1 MSDRRRE
8 APANPPSTV
17 KGGANSSGNG
27 ADGQAGPR
35 STKGAQTR
43 ARLLTAAKSVFEDT
57 GFLDARISDIAEAA
71 GLSHGSFYHYFD
83 SKEQI
88 FREIAEA
95 QEALLTAPAPKVSD
109 ASTDGAADPA
119 DDGGRGAETGDDAE
133 LSDYERILRS
143 NRRYLERY
151 RDNGKIM
158 AVIEEVSR
166 YDDHVNEVRLQRQ
179 KHFASRSEAS
189 LRRLQQD
196 GRATADVDPEIAA
209 LALGSMVA
217 RVAELWLVEHW
228 GDYDLDQIADQV
240 TRLWANAIGLKTDTD
255 S

>member
-1 MSDRRRE
+1 MSERRSD
-8 APANPPSTV
+8 AST
-17 KGGANSSGNG
+17 KQTN
-27 ADGQAGPR
+27 DGQTGPR

-43 ARLLTAAKSVFEDT
+43 ARLLAAAKSVFETT

-88 FREIAEA
+88 FREIAEV
-95 QEALLTAPAPKVSD
+95 QESLLTAPD
-109 ASTDGAADPA
+109 DTDDHNEGAAA
-119 DDGGRGAETGDDAE
+119 DAAP
-133 LSDYERILRS
+133 LSHYDRILRA

-151 RDNGKIM
+151 AENGKIM

-179 KHFASRSEAS
+179 KHFASRSESS

-196 GRATADVDPEIAA
+196 GLASADVDPEIAA

-217 RVAELWLVEHW
+217 RVAELWLIEHW
-228 GDYDLDQIADQV
+228 GDYDLDQISEQV
-240 TRLWANAIGLKTDTD
+240 TRLWANAIGLADETA
-255 S
+255 SS

>member
-1 MSDRRRE
+1 MTERRNE
-8 APANPPSTV
+8 ASTRA
-17 KGGANSSGNG
+17 KAGAADNDGAPNS
-27 ADGQAGPR
+27 QVPR

-43 ARLLTAAKSVFEDT
+43 ARLLTAAKSVFEST
-57 GFLDARISDIAEAA
+57 GFLEARISDIAEAA
-71 GLSHGSFYHYFD
+71 GLSHGSFYHYFE

-95 QEALLTAPAPKVSD
+95 QEALLTASASD
-109 ASTDGAADPA
+109 DADTEA
-119 DDGGRGAETGDDAE
+119 HDGDDPGTE
-133 LSDYERILRS
+133 KLSDFERILRA

-189 LRRLQQD
+189 LRRLQEE
-196 GRATADVDPEIAA
+196 GRAAADIDAEIAA

-240 TRLWANAIGLKTDTD
+240 TRLWANAIGLVDTTP
-255 S
+255 

>member
-1 MSDRRRE
+1 MSERRRGST
-8 APANPPSTV
+8 AKSNGTKAGSAAAN
-17 KGGANSSGNG
+17 G
-27 ADGQAGPR
+27 DGQSGPR

-43 ARLLTAAKSVFEDT
+43 ARLLTAAKTVFEDT

-95 QEALLTAPAPKVSD
+95 QEALLTAPDTPPEGEGGDDRDGSD
-109 ASTDGAADPA
+109 AP
-119 DDGGRGAETGDDAE
+119 EP
-133 LSDYERILRS
+133 LSDYDRILRA

-151 RDNGKIM
+151 AENGKIM

-189 LRRLQQD
+189 LRRLQAE

-217 RVAELWLVEHW
+217 RVAELWLIEHW
-228 GDYDLDQIADQV
+228 GDYDLDQISDQV
-240 TRLWANAIGLKTDTD
+240 TRLWANAIGLVDRP
-255 S
+255 SEG

>member
-1 MSDRRRE
+1 MSDTAKATTEPR
-8 APANPPSTV
+8 AT
-17 KGGANSSGNG
+17 
-27 ADGQAGPR
+27 R

-43 ARLLTAAKSVFEDT
+43 ARLLDAAKRVFEDT

-95 QEALLTAPAPKVSD
+95 QEALLTAPAPKDDEDVDGGDDGHDGPDVVSD
-109 ASTDGAADPA
+109 YD
-119 DDGGRGAETGDDAE
+119 
-133 LSDYERILRS
+133 RIREA

-166 YDDHVNEVRLQRQ
+166 YDPHVNEVRLQRQ
-179 KHFASRSEAS
+179 KHFAGRSEAS
-189 LRRLQQD
+189 LRQLQRD
-196 GRATADVDPEIAA
+196 GKASPDVDPEIAA

-217 RVAELWLVEHW
+217 RVAELWLIEHW
-228 GDYDLDQIADQV
+228 GDYDLDEITDQV
-240 TRLWANAIGLKTDTD
+240 TMLWANAIGLTE
-255 S
+255 

>member
-1 MSDRRRE
+1 MTERRRGQTTRDKVA
-8 APANPPSTV
+8 APTPP
-17 KGGANSSGNG
+17 GGNG
-27 ADGQAGPR
+27 SSDGQSTPR

-43 ARLLTAAKSVFEDT
+43 ARLLAAAKTVFETT

-71 GLSHGSFYHYFD
+71 GLSHGSFYHYFE

-95 QEALLTAPAPKVSD
+95 QEALLTAPAG
-109 ASTDGAADPA
+109 DGP
-119 DDGGRGAETGDDAE
+119 DDGDGGGEGDGGDSDGDDRS
-133 LSDYERILRS
+133 LSDLERIRRS

-151 RDNGKIM
+151 RENGKIM

-189 LRRLQQD
+189 LRRLQRE

-217 RVAELWLVEHW
+217 RVAELWLIEHW
-228 GDYDLDQIADQV
+228 GDYDLDQITDQV
-240 TRLWANAIGLKTDTD
+240 TRLWANAIGLVDD
-255 S
+255 PA

>member
-1 MSDRRRE
+1 MSDAAKATTEPR
-8 APANPPSTV
+8 AT
-17 KGGANSSGNG
+17 
-27 ADGQAGPR
+27 R

-43 ARLLTAAKSVFEDT
+43 ARLLDAAKRVFEDT

-95 QEALLTAPAPKVSD
+95 QEALLTAPTTNADGDPTDGGSAPVPEAVSD
-109 ASTDGAADPA
+109 YD
-119 DDGGRGAETGDDAE
+119 
-133 LSDYERILRS
+133 RIREA

-166 YDDHVNEVRLQRQ
+166 YDPHVNEVRLQRQ
-179 KHFASRSEAS
+179 KHFAGRSEAS
-189 LRRLQQD
+189 LRQLQRD
-196 GRATADVDPEIAA
+196 GKARPDVDPEIAA

-228 GDYDLDQIADQV
+228 GDYDLDEITDQV
-240 TRLWANAIGLKTDTD
+240 TKLWANAIGLTD
-255 S
+255 

>member
-1 MSDRRRE
+1 MSERRRD
-8 APANPPSTV
+8 AAAKPTS
-17 KGGANSSGNG
+17 NG
-27 ADGQAGPR
+27 KAGTNQADGQSGPR

-43 ARLLTAAKSVFEDT
+43 ARLLTAAKSVFETT

-95 QEALLTAPAPKVSD
+95 QEALLTAPDTSSESNEKDPSD
-109 ASTDGAADPA
+109 AP
-119 DDGGRGAETGDDAE
+119 
-133 LSDYERILRS
+133 LSHYDRILRS

-151 RDNGKIM
+151 AENGKIM

-189 LRRLQQD
+189 LRRLQEE

-217 RVAELWLVEHW
+217 RVAELWLIEHW
-228 GDYDLDQIADQV
+228 GDYDLDQISEQV
-240 TRLWANAIGLKTDTD
+240 TRLWANAIGLVDEPSD
-255 S
+255 RSPSSAR